1 VGLVVGSDKGTEVGT
16 FVGEPAR
23 YVGDKVGLAEG
34 PTLGT
39 AEGRGVGTPA
49 T

>member
-1 VGLVVGSDKGTEVGT
+1 MGLVLGADEGKEVGT
-16 FVGEPAR
+16 FVGAPGR
-23 YVGDKVGLAEG
+23 YVGDKVGLTEG
-34 PTLGT
+34 TTLGT